1 MNTLLNEHDSDI
13 TGEQHAFNEAYDT
26 TLHYLE
32 TRQRITAQNI
42 IDIEGELHHLT
53 IYEGQDW
60 GGRGVL
66 KNAEIQGQIHAYLA
80 FINQLKKE
88 QGLQEEQ

>member
-1 MNTLLNEHDSDI
+1 
-13 TGEQHAFNEAYDT
+13 
-26 TLHYLE
+26 
-32 TRQRITAQNI
+32 
-42 IDIEGELHHLT
+42 
-53 IYEGQDW
+53 
-60 GGRGVL
+60 VL